1 LSRLAEEGLIISQS
15 SNRSILAVLFVG
27 VLMGALDI
35 SIVGPAIPSI
45 EETIQVDQRS
55 LGWIFSIY
63 VLFNLVGISLFAK
76 LSDRFGRRNIY
87 MLAIAIFG
95 MGSLVV
101 ALSPDFSILLW
112 GRAIQGF
119 GASGIFPVASAVVGD
134 LFPPEKRGSALGL
147 IGAVFGIA
155 FMVGPILAG
164 TLLAFFEW
172 HVLFTINLPIAAVLL
187 FASWKLLPSNPIGES
202 RPIDLWGV
210 LLLAMFLSA
219 FALGINRI
227 DVVDLGASLRSLH
240 VWPFLVSAPL
250 FLLVFLFIERQVQD
264 PVVKLDL
271 FRNRQIRL
279 VGIIAVGTGLL
290 QASFVFIPD
299 FAVGTFA
306 VSSSQASFMLVPVV
320 LATAIGSPI
329 FGKMLDRIGSRPV
342 ILTGLVLAATGYLS
356 LSFVAAS
363 KMIFYGGGALIGAGM
378 SILAGS
384 SLRYIMLNEVGARER
399 ATTQGVLTIFIALG
413 QLSGSALIG
422 MITANASVE
431 GYRNSFLMLSF
442 FLMVLMLLSVRLK
455 KRADELA
462 TVHE

>member
-1 LSRLAEEGLIISQS
+1 
-15 SNRSILAVLFVG
+15 
-27 VLMGALDI
+27 MGALDI

-95 MGSLVV
+95 LGSLVV
-101 ALSPDFSILLW
+101 AVSPDFSVLLW

-155 FMVGPILAG
+155 FMVGPVLAG

-172 HVLFTINLPIAAVLL
+172 HVLFTINLPIAAILL
-187 FASWKLLPSNPIGES
+187 YASWRLLPSEHASES
-202 RPIDLWGV
+202 KPLDIPGV
-210 LLLAMFLSA
+210 ILLALFLSA
-219 FALGINRI
+219 FALGINRLN
-227 DVVDLGASLRSLH
+227 VVELTSSLKDPA
-240 VWPFLVSAPL
+240 VWPLLVAAPV
-250 FLLVFLFIERQVQD
+250 FLLAFVFAERRAAD
-264 PVVKLDL
+264 PVVRLGL

-279 VGIIAVGTGLL
+279 VGFIALGTGLL

-299 FAVGTFA
+299 FAVGIFK
-306 VSSSQASFMLVPVV
+306 VSSSQASFMLLPVV
-320 LATAIGSPI
+320 IASAIGSPL
-329 FGKMLDRIGSRPV
+329 FGRLLDRIGSKPV
-342 ILTGLVLAATGYLS
+342 ILTGLTLAATGFLLMFGVESSRFQFY
-356 LSFVAAS
+356 AA
-363 KMIFYGGGALIGAGM
+363 GACIGLGM

-384 SLRYIMLNEVGARER
+384 SLRYIMLNEVGARQR
-399 ATTQGVLTIFIALG
+399 ATTQAVLTIFIAMG
-413 QLSGSALIG
+413 QLSGSAVIG
-422 MITANASVE
+422 MITANSKIGD
-431 GYRNSFLMLSF
+431 GYRQAFLYLSL
-442 FLMVLMLLSVRLK
+442 FLMVLFFLGLQLKTRQQELESVHS
-455 KRADELA
+455 AAGD
-462 TVHE
+462 HN